1 MQWHISISKRGIRPE
16 LTNWKCSQLKSQ
28 SCHSSSIIYH
38 PHSQTTTSYNTQ
50 TMAPLLKSL
59 YRPSQRSLLSS
70 LFTATFLG
78 AVVVVAFPCPIR
90 PTNISGRAEA
100 RLDSQTEA
108 DTNTNTGR
116 RNGEVVVLM
125 NQRGRRFLEERWD
138 RWVDFGGQV
147 IGAYQSGF
155 FIGAH
160 QPHQHSSMGRS
171 RGQRNDITNLRFV
184 SLRFQCLSNEKNW

>member
-1 MQWHISISKRGIRPE
+1 MEFSKLPFIVH
-16 LTNWKCSQLKSQ
+16 LF
-28 SCHSSSIIYH
+28 IIYTYKYQVL
-38 PHSQTTTSYNTQ
+38 HSPSQHIA
-50 TMAPLLKSL
+50 MAPLLKSL

-100 RLDSQTEA
+100 RLDSES
-108 DTNTNTGR
+108 NTNTGR

-138 RWVDFGGQV
+138 RWVKLV
-147 IGAYQSGF
+147 ARLSVYTSEIIGAQQSVYQTISSAWA
-155 FIGAH
+155 IGDLKN
-160 QPHQHSSMGRS
+160 GD
-171 RGQRNDITNLRFV
+171 QRNDITI
-184 SLRFQCLSNEKNW
+184 

>member
-1 MQWHISISKRGIRPE
+1 MQYLSLLSKRGICPE
-16 LTNWKCSQLKSQ
+16 FTNWKCSQLKSQ

-38 PHSQTTTSYNTQ
+38 PHIQSHSSYIHKPTY

-100 RLDSQTEA
+100 RLDSES
-108 DTNTNTGR
+108 DTNSGR

-125 NQRGRRFLEERWD
+125 NQRGRRFLEER
-138 RWVDFGGQV
+138 
-147 IGAYQSGF
+147 
-155 FIGAH
+155 
-160 QPHQHSSMGRS
+160 
-171 RGQRNDITNLRFV
+171 
-184 SLRFQCLSNEKNW
+184 

>member
-1 MQWHISISKRGIRPE
+1 MQYLSFTFKTWQVPWSYKLEVQPMEFSKLPFIVH
-16 LTNWKCSQLKSQ
+16 LF
-28 SCHSSSIIYH
+28 IIYTYKYQVL
-38 PHSQTTTSYNTQ
+38 HSPSQHIA
-50 TMAPLLKSL
+50 MAPLLKSL

-100 RLDSQTEA
+100 RLDSES
-108 DTNTNTGR
+108 NTNTGR

-138 RWVDFGGQV
+138 RWVKLVARLSVQTSEI
-147 IGAYQSGF
+147 IGAQQSVYQTISSAWA
-155 FIGAH
+155 IGDLKN
-160 QPHQHSSMGRS
+160 GD
-171 RGQRNDITNLRFV
+171 QRNDRTI
-184 SLRFQCLSNEKNW
+184 

>member
-1 MQWHISISKRGIRPE
+1 
-16 LTNWKCSQLKSQ
+16 
-28 SCHSSSIIYH
+28 
-38 PHSQTTTSYNTQ
+38 
-50 TMAPLLKSL
+50 MAPLLKSL

-100 RLDSQTEA
+100 RLDSES

-125 NQRGRRFLEERWD
+125 NQRGRRFLEER
-138 RWVDFGGQV
+138 
-147 IGAYQSGF
+147 
-155 FIGAH
+155 
-160 QPHQHSSMGRS
+160 
-171 RGQRNDITNLRFV
+171 
-184 SLRFQCLSNEKNW
+184 